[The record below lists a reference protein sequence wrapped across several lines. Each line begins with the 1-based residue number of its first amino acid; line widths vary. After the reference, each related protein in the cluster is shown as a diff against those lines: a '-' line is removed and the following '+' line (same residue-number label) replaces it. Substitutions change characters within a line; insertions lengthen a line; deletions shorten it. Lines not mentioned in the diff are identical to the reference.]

1 MAVDVAW
8 FKSKALRALWHVAV
22 RTLPLRWHLPLRHR
36 ISVAREA
43 ERELVHL
50 KNLGPNTG
58 VAVDVGANIGVYS
71 YGLSRLY
78 DHVYAFEINPQ
89 LLTLLRAYRSAHI
102 DVIPKGLSSQS
113 GKAVLHVPQVRN
125 QDLTGWAT
133 LSPDVYP
140 TVAEF
145 RRIPVET
152 VTLDSYN
159 LEDVRFIKMDVEGHE
174 PAALEGARETIRRCR
189 PHVLIEI
196 KPQHL
201 RQVHAF
207 FDELGYDIR
216 RLNQIVDAEP
226 SGNNFIFIPGPLP

>member
-1 MAVDVAW
+1 MAVDVDW

-22 RTLPLRWHLPLRHR
+22 RTLPLRWHLPVRHM
-36 ISVAREA
+36 ISVASEA

-50 KNLGPNTG
+50 KELGPNTG

-71 YGLSRLY
+71 YALSRLY
-78 DHVYAFEINPQ
+78 DHVYAFEINPE
-89 LLTLLRAYRSAHI
+89 LLTMLIGYRSTHI

-113 GKAVLHVPQVRN
+113 GNAVLHIPQVRD

-140 TVAEF
+140 TVKEF
-145 RRIPVET
+145 RRIPVEA
-152 VTLDSYN
+152 VTLDSYG
-159 LEDVRFIKMDVEGHE
+159 LEHVRFIKMDIEGHE
-174 PAALEGARETIRRCR
+174 PAALEGAEETIRRCR

-201 RQVHAF
+201 LQIHAF
-207 FDELGYDIR
+207 FDQLGYEIK

-226 SGNNFIFIPGPLP
+226 SGNNFLFIPGPPT